1 MSFQTSFKQILREKM
16 GQQEAAP
23 AQNPSTYIDTDPSHL
38 AFLMSQI
45 GKFEF
50 ETRRGHYPR
59 PAIRPQRPRPAHAFS
74 ESQKQSFEFL
84 KSYIH
89 DLSEG
94 FTGAELKTAFR
105 KAAIRLHP
113 DHGGSTQT
121 FMDLKTHYQI
131 LTEIVSR

>member
-1 MSFQTSFKQILREKM
+1 M

-50 ETRRGHYPR
+50 ETRRGQYPR
-59 PAIRPQRPRPAHAFS
+59 PAIRPQRPRPAHALS
-74 ESQKQSFEFL
+74 PSQKQSFEFL
-84 KSYIH
+84 KTYIH

-94 FTGAELKTAFR
+94 FTGAELKKAFR
-105 KAAIRLHP
+105 QTAMILHP
-113 DHGGSTQT
+113 DQGGSPEQ
-121 FMDLKTHYQI
+121 FMELKAHYETLQEV
-131 LTEIVSR
+131 LQK